1 MSGALLAGGFGV
13 EDRARGWFVG
23 NILHG
28 EGGSLQVLP
37 QNLILFRRQLLL
49 VEGLAHVHQ
58 PMVARCRVDG
68 KANVPHP
75 KPGVAA
81 LIAVVGGSAPVL
93 LQERAQPPFGR
104 VQRTGGVHGAQDV
117 VVRNPFVEGRHET
130 GEEIP
135 TTEYLVGGLL
145 GLLAHTV
152 IVSDTYAAEASR
164 FADSARSTMC
174 RAMGGKTKAWN
185 GATDHQ

>member
-49 VEGLAHVHQ
+49 VEGLAHVPQ
-58 PMVARCRVDG
+58 PMVARCSVDG
-68 KANVPHP
+68 KAYVPHP

-81 LIAVVGGSAPVL
+81 LIAVVGGSAPIL
-93 LQERAQPPFGR
+93 LKEGAQPPLGR
-104 VQRTGGVHGAQDV
+104 LERTGRVHGAQDV
-117 VVRNPFVEGRHET
+117 VVRYSRVEGSDKT
-130 GEEIP
+130 GEELAP
-135 TTEYLVGGLL
+135 PEDLVRGLFDL
-145 GLLAHTV
+145 FAHAL
-152 IVSDTYAAEASR
+152 IVSDGSAAEVSR
-164 FADSARSTMC
+164 FADSARSTM
-174 RAMGGKTKAWN
+174 
-185 GATDHQ
+185 